1 MENKNWLWV
10 GLAALGFYL
19 YRKNQPESLAT
30 VSSSGV
36 LIPAGSNTTLT
47 NTKLPAATGLPLL
60 FNPMPGDIPTG
71 VAEPGTMVE
80 GPPPTTTMQGFAG
93 GFGTY
98 PTH

>member
-1 MENKNWLWV
+1 MEDKNLLWLGIAVFGLYLLKKNKSVPL
-10 GLAALGFYL
+10 
-19 YRKNQPESLAT
+19 ST
-30 VSSSGV
+30 VSESGV
-36 LIPAGSNTTLT
+36 LIPVGSSTTLS

-60 FNPMPGDIPTG
+60 SVPMPGDIPIG
-71 VAEPGTMVE
+71 VVEPGTMVE